1 MSSYTKDAANIQFGV
16 RIAYDGAPMAS
27 GVKANTDQV
36 KAFGDTARRAAAE
49 AAAGLDRTTI
59 SAKQTAAALRGVPAQ
74 FTDIVTSIAS
84 GQSPMTV
91 MLQQGGQLKDMFGGV
106 GPAARALGGYVAGMI
121 NPLTLSAAAVG
132 GLTLA
137 WYQGSKESDAYT
149 RNLILTGNAAGATAT
164 QMADAARRV
173 AIAASGTQ
181 GAAAAALAQG
191 IAAGVPGAALSS
203 VAETAVRM
211 QQVTGKAIED
221 TIAEFAKLGR
231 DPVAA
236 SLKLTEQY
244 NYLTAATYSQI
255 KALADQGRSADA
267 ATLAM
272 SAYADAVAARS
283 GAIVQSLG
291 VVEGKWLTVK
301 AAASGAV
308 DALFTWRPADELT
321 AAVEKVQRLQGELR
335 KLDKPGI
342 MGDQSDAVKEAVAAK
357 KDEIAVAKASMVA
370 IRNKANAEAEAAAA
384 TGAANERNEAGIAL
398 MRKAEGVASKH
409 VQMKRELAHVETLY
423 TKAIA
428 GTASEKDKEA
438 AADARRTAIAGI
450 RKKFAEPTK
459 VDNGLDDAAREQAK
473 SYAQQY
479 EALDKLVSGLEAER
493 AAGEK
498 LLPVARA
505 LAAARGTLSDEQIR
519 VLELRAKDE
528 LLIERRTQVEK
539 EAAGAAKIYS
549 ESLREQTGPIEERI
563 RALDA
568 EAENA
573 GKTEA
578 QINAVTIARL
588 EEARATAAGNGAHQ
602 EHLDYLDRVIASH
615 EELAR
620 KLARQTAAQADWA
633 AGATQ
638 GLRDYARDV
647 ANVAGNTKRMFE
659 SAFKGMED
667 ALVKFVRTGKLD
679 FASLAD
685 SIINDLIRIQV
696 QQSFTKPLAEMI
708 SGGGGGGGGGGFFG
722 LFSGL
727 FGGGGVAV
735 DAMGGDAG
743 LAAMAMIGGAHSGAI
758 VGAEATFRRAVPLSL
773 FDQARRFHTGGIVGD
788 EVPII
793 AKRGEGVFTREQ
805 MQRLAPVP
813 VRETYQP
820 APESSVRVEII
831 NETSQRAEISKVQP
845 RFDAE
850 GMIVSV
856 FVKDI
861 ANGGRI
867 ASTLQHQYGLNRA
880 AGAVR

>member
-1 MSSYTKDAANIQFGV
+1 MSNDIQFGV

-36 KAFGDTARRAAAE
+36 KAFGDTARRAGAD
-49 AAAGLDRTTI
+49 AAASLDRTAV

-74 FTDIVTSIAS
+74 FTDIVTSIAA
-84 GQSPMTV
+84 GQNPMQV

-121 NPLTLSAAAVG
+121 NPFTLTAAAVG

-164 QMADAARRV
+164 QMAEAARRV
-173 AIAASGTQ
+173 ATATGGTQ
-181 GAAAAALAQG
+181 GAAAEALAQS
-191 IAAGVPGAALSS
+191 IAGGVPGAALAA
-203 VAETAVRM
+203 VADAAVRM
-211 QQVTGKAIED
+211 QQVTGKAIDD
-221 TIAEFAKLGR
+221 TVAEFVKLGR

-255 KALADQGRSADA
+255 KALADQGRNADA
-267 ATLAM
+267 AALAM
-272 SAYADAVAARS
+272 TAYAEAVSARS
-283 GAIVQSLG
+283 GAIVKSLG
-291 VVEGKWLTVK
+291 PVEDKWLGIK
-301 AAASGAV
+301 AAAKGAI
-308 DALFTWRPADELT
+308 DAVFTWRPADDLT

-342 MGDQSDAVKEAVAAK
+342 MGVQSDATQAAVAAK
-357 KDEIAVAKASMVA
+357 KEEIAVAKASMVV

-384 TGAANERNEAGIAL
+384 TAAANERSEAGIAL

-409 VQMKRELAHVETLY
+409 VQMKRELAQVEALY
-423 TKAIA
+423 AKAIA
-428 GTASEKDKEA
+428 GTASEKDKA
-438 AADARRTAIAGI
+438 AAAEARSEAIAGI

-473 SYAQQY
+473 SYAQQVTAAQ
-479 EALDKLVSGLEAER
+479 ELARATLAEAE
-493 AAGEK
+493 AGGK
-498 LLPVARA
+498 LLPVQAALKKARDTLPEGLA
-505 LAAARGTLSDEQIR
+505 AVVQGELAAAAAYEQHQKA
-519 VLELRAKDE
+519 EKD
-528 LLIERRTQVEK
+528 
-539 EAAGAAKIYS
+539 AADAAKIYT
-549 ESLREQTGPIEERI
+549 ESLRQQIGPIEDRI

-568 EAENA
+568 EAENT
-573 GKTEA
+573 GKTET

-588 EEARATAAGNGAHQ
+588 AEARATAASNGAHQ

-615 EELAR
+615 EKLAS
-620 KLARQTAAQADWA
+620 KLARQTAAQADWT
-633 AGATQ
+633 AGAAQ
-638 GLRDYARDV
+638 GLRDYATE
-647 ANVAGNTKRMFE
+647 AGNVASHSKRMFE

-708 SGGGGGGGGGGFFG
+708 SGGGGGGGGGGG
-722 LFSGL
+722 LLGFFSGL
-727 FGGGGVAV
+727 FGGGGIAV
-735 DAMGGDAG
+735 DALGGNAG

-758 VGAEATFRRAVPLSL
+758 VGAEATFSRAVPLSL
-773 FDQARRFHTGGIVGD
+773 FDRARRFHTGGITGD

-793 AKRGEGVFTREQ
+793 AQRGEGIFTREQ
-805 MQRLAPVP
+805 MRNLAPVGADS
-813 VRETYQP
+813 QP
-820 APESSVRVEII
+820 GQTGSVRVEIV
-831 NETSQRAEISKVQP
+831 NETSQPARVSQVEP

-850 GMIVSV
+850 GMM
-856 FVKDI
+856 VKIFIKDVT
-861 ANGGRI
+861 GGGPM
-867 ASTLQHQYGLNRA
+867 SSLLQRQYGLNRA
-880 AGAVR
+880 AGVVR